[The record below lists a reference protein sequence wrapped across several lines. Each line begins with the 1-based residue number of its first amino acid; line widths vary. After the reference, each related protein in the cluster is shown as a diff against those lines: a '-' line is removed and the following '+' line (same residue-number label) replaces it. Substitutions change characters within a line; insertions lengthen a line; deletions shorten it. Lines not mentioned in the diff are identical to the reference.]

1 METSLRAC
9 VDESGG
15 AVIEELLGDG
25 LLAVFTSAGPAL
37 ECRRALRR
45 RREGVGLGLH
55 VGLHAGDVIREGSN
69 IFGGAVNLAAR
80 VAGEAPAGVLAS
92 ETVRALARTA
102 APVVFA
108 DRGERRLKE
117 FAEPVRLYAVIPADP
132 QEVVE
137 EDRFTIPSLP

>member
-9 VDESGG
+9 VGESGG
-15 AVIEELLGDG
+15 AVIEGKLLGDG
-25 LLAVFTSAGPAL
+25 SSCFTSAGPAL
-37 ECRRALRR
+37 ECAVRCVDAAR
-45 RREGVGLGLH
+45 GVGLGLH
-55 VGLHAGDVIREGSN
+55 VGLHAGDVIREGGN

-80 VAGEAPAGVLAS
+80 VAGEAPAGYVLAS
-92 ETVRALARTA
+92 ETAGPRPHR

-108 DRGERRLKE
+108 DRGERRLKG